1 MIFQKNE
8 PVDFSKVRITVS
20 FWQPRLKIHAEVTL
34 SACINQCEQET
45 NRMKNFAVA
54 AGMEK
59 GEFRGFVY
67 DDSDVYKMIE
77 GASYSLMNNPNPVL
91 EKKLDEMI
99 AKIEGAQ
106 LEDGYLMTYFILGNL
121 ADRWTNMDKHEMYCC
136 GHLIE
141 AAIAYYRATGK
152 RALLDVAIR
161 YADHINRTFG
171 EGKKEWVPGHQE
183 IELALVKLYRTTQNS
198 AYLKLAQWLLDQR
211 GHHKGDWKAKDY
223 YQDLK
228 PVREL
233 S

>member
-8 PVDFSKVRITVS
+8 PVDFSKVRITDS

-171 EGKKEWVPGHQE
+171 EDIV
-183 IELALVKLYRTTQNS
+183 LMMR
-198 AYLKLAQWLLDQR
+198 
-211 GHHKGDWKAKDY
+211 
-223 YQDLK
+223 
-228 PVREL
+228 
-233 S
+233 